1 MTEPNRTRVTLTVA
15 GMTCRDC
22 ERRVEQAL
30 AQAGAIAPRADWQRG
45 LVTFFIEPGADLERF
60 RAAVRAAGSPSHLY
74 VPGDVTV
81 SPGSRP
87 REATGSSQSF
97 DTDLLIIGGGSAG
110 FAAAI
115 EARQLGARVTMVEQG
130 ILGGTCVNI
139 GCVPSKFFLRAA
151 EVAHLAAT
159 APYQGIRTHLDGIDL
174 PALRSQQRSLI
185 ATLRQEKYEELVDFY
200 GWELLRGTA
209 RFLDLE
215 TVAVGERRIRPRTVL
230 LATGAR
236 PAIPPIPGLPDVPYL
251 TSTTALELEQVPGS
265 LIILGAGYVA
275 LELGQAFLRLGTAVT
290 LLQRRPRL
298 LPDLDERLATGL
310 QERLAA
316 EGMRFALGT
325 TVQRVERTAGGVRV
339 VALRAGREEIVEA
352 EALLVATGRTPNTE
366 SLDLAVA
373 GIATDERG
381 APLVDST
388 LRTTNPRVYAAGD
401 VTRLPQFVY
410 VAAAAGRLAAR
421 NALLG
426 EERTLNLRA
435 VPAVVFTDP
444 QVATV
449 GFSVVE
455 AAAEG
460 FSVVTGFAPAA
471 AIARERVNL
480 QDAGGVLVVADAET
494 DRLLGVQ
501 AVASAAGELIDA
513 ATLAVASRLT
523 LTDLREHL
531 APYLTS
537 AEGLRLAALA
547 VTQDVSHLSCCA

>member
-30 AQAGAIAPRADWQRG
+30 AQAGAIHPQADWQRR

-60 RAAVRAAGSPSHLY
+60 RAAVRAAGSPSHQY

-87 REATGSSQSF
+87 REATGSSERF

-174 PALRSQQRSLI
+174 PALRSQQWSLI

-209 RFLDLE
+209 RFLDPE